1 VFRLGIRCA
10 AALTMACLVGA
21 IAAPQGAA
29 KQKQPKDQGE
39 FDIYNEVI
47 KDVSTNNFTKALT
60 DLDSWKQKYPDSD
73 YKDDREVLYVQAYN
87 GAKQPAKALDA
98 AAPLVARDLDA
109 VFTDAVSG
117 PQQVVKVLFTAS
129 LAVQQVANPTPEE
142 LATGAKAAQM
152 LLDYNRK
159 PSNVSDNDWAT
170 ARAQLQTV
178 AKAALT
184 SVALKPGTAAMEK
197 HDYAGAE
204 AAFAQAL
211 QKYPESGQIAYQ
223 LGASELAQQSTN
235 PAKVPAGIYE
245 IARAVA
251 LDPAKGGL
259 ADAAARSQVDSYLK
273 KIYTTYHG
281 SEDGL
286 DALKQQALASPTPP
300 AGFTLKTQAQID
312 QEKQAQFAKDHPE
325 LALWLEIKKQL
336 SGDGGMQY
344 FETQLKDTA
353 VPKLKGVLV
362 EAKPACRPKE
372 LLVAVP
378 MLDAKPPYTAEIAL
392 KLDAPLTGKPRANA
406 EFSWEGV
413 PSSFTKSP
421 FLLTMTVEKARLT
434 DLTTEPCTAGPARR
448 PTGKKQ

>member
-1 VFRLGIRCA
+1 VFRPGFLCA
-10 AALTMACLVGA
+10 ATLAFAGLLGA
-21 IAAPQGAA
+21 FASPQSAA
-29 KQKQPKDQGE
+29 KQKQSKDQGE
-39 FDIYNEVI
+39 FDIYNDVI
-47 KDVSTNNFTKALT
+47 KEVSTNNFTKALT
-60 DLDSWKQKYPDSD
+60 DLDTWKQKYPDSD

-98 AAPLVARDLDA
+98 AAPLLARDLDA
-109 VFTDAVSG
+109 VFTDPVSG
-117 PQQVVKVLFTAS
+117 PQQVVKVLFSAS
-129 LAVQQVANPTPEE
+129 LAAQQVPNPSAGE

-159 PSNVSDNDWAT
+159 PANVSDADWVML
-170 ARAQLQTV
+170 RAQLQTV
-178 AKAALT
+178 AKAALI

-204 AAFAQAL
+204 AAFAEAL
-211 QKYPESGQIAYQ
+211 QKYPDSGQIAYQ
-223 LGASELAQQSTN
+223 LGASELAQQSTA

-259 ADAAARSQVDSYLK
+259 ADAATRSQIDAYLK

-281 SEDGL
+281 SGESL

-300 AGFTLKTQAQID
+300 AAFTLKSQAQIE

-325 LALWLEIKKQL
+325 LALWQGIKSQL
-336 SGDGGMQY
+336 SSDAGTQY

-362 EAKPACRPKE
+362 DAKPACKSKE

-378 MLDAKPPYTAEIAL
+378 MPDTNPPYTAEIAL
-392 KLDAPLTGKPRANA
+392 KLDAPLTGRPQAKA

-413 PSSFTKSP
+413 PSGFSKNP
-421 FLLTMTVEKARLT
+421 FLLTMSVEKAKLT
-434 DLTTEPCTAGPARR
+434 DLKTEPCGSAPVRKSTS
-448 PTGKKQ
+448 KK

>member
-1 VFRLGIRCA
+1 MYRLGIRCA
-10 AALTMACLVGA
+10 AALAAACLFGA
-21 IAAPQGAA
+21 VAAPQGAA

-60 DLDSWKQKYPDSD
+60 DLDTWKQKYPASD
-73 YKDDREVLYVQAYN
+73 YTDDREVLYVQAYN
-87 GAKQPAKALDA
+87 GAKQPAKALDT

-109 VFTDAVSG
+109 AFTDPVSG

-129 LAVQQVANPTPEE
+129 LAVQQVPNPTPEE
-142 LATGAKAAQM
+142 LATGAKAAQW

-159 PSNVSDNDWAT
+159 PSNVGDDDWAK

-184 SVALKPGTAAMEK
+184 AVALKPGTAAMEK
-197 HDYAGAE
+197 RDYAGAE

-211 QKYPESGQIAYQ
+211 QKYPDSGQVAYE
-223 LGASELAQQSTN
+223 LGASEVAQQAAN

-259 ADAAARSQVDSYLK
+259 ADAAARSQVDAYLK
-273 KIYTTYHG
+273 KIYSSFHG
-281 SEDGL
+281 SDEGL

-300 AGFTLKTQAQID
+300 PDFTLKSQAQLATD
-312 QEKQAQFAKDHPE
+312 QQAQFAKDHPE
-325 LALWLEIKKQL
+325 LALWQGIKAQL
-336 SGDGGMQY
+336 TGDNGAQY
-344 FETQLKDTA
+344 FDTQLKDAA

-362 EAKPACRPKE
+362 SAKPACKAKE

-378 MLDAKPPYTAEIAL
+378 MPDATPPYTAEIAL
-392 KLDAPLTGKPRANA
+392 KLDAPLTGKPPANA
-406 EFSWEGV
+406 EFSWQGV
-413 PSSFTKSP
+413 PSAFTKTP
-421 FLLTMTVEKARLT
+421 FLLTMAVEKAKLA
-434 DLTTEPCTAGPARR
+434 DLTTEPCAAAPARK
-448 PTGKKQ
+448 PANMKQ

>member
-1 VFRLGIRCA
+1 VYRLGIRCA
-10 AALTMACLVGA
+10 AALAVACLIA
-21 IAAPQGAA
+21 MAAPQGAA

-60 DLDSWKQKYPDSD
+60 DLDTWERKYPDSD

-98 AAPLVARDLDA
+98 AGPLVGRDLDA
-109 VFTDAVSG
+109 VFTDPVSG
-117 PQQVVKVLFTAS
+117 PQQVVKVMFTAA
-129 LAVQQVANPTPEE
+129 LAIQQVPNPTPDE
-142 LATGAKAAQM
+142 LATGSKAAQM

-159 PSNVSDNDWAT
+159 PSNVSDDDWAK
-170 ARAQLQTV
+170 ARAQLQAV

-184 SVALKPGTAAMEK
+184 ATALKPGTAAMET

-204 AAFAQAL
+204 AAFEQAL
-211 QKYPESGQIAYQ
+211 QQYPDSGQVAYE

-259 ADAAARSQVDSYLK
+259 ADAAARSQVDAYLK
-273 KIYTTYHG
+273 KIYTSYHG
-281 SEDGL
+281 SEEGL
-286 DALKQQALASPTPP
+286 DALKQQALARPTP
-300 AGFTLKTQAQID
+300 AADFTLKSQAEMD
-312 QEKQAQFAKDHPE
+312 GARRDLFAKEHPE
-325 LALWLEIKKQL
+325 LALWLTIKAAL
-336 SGDGGMQY
+336 TGANGAQY

-362 EAKPACRPKE
+362 DAKPACKPKE

-378 MLDAKPPYTAEIAL
+378 MPDAKPPYTAEIAL
-392 KLDAPLTGKPRANA
+392 KLDAPLTGKPPANA

-413 PSSFTKSP
+413 PASFTKDP
-421 FLLTMTVEKARLT
+421 FLLTMNAEKAKLT
-434 DLTTEPCTAGPARR
+434 DLTTEPCTAAPARK
-448 PTGKKQ
+448 PASKKP

>member
-1 VFRLGIRCA
+1 VYRLGARCA
-10 AALTMACLVGA
+10 AALAAACLFGA
-21 IAAPQGAA
+21 AAAPQGAA
-29 KQKQPKDQGE
+29 QKKQPKDQGE
-39 FDIYNEVI
+39 FDIYNDVI

-60 DLDSWKQKYPDSD
+60 DLDTWKQKYPNSD
-73 YKDDREVLYVQAYN
+73 YEDDREVLYVQAYN
-87 GAKQPAKALDA
+87 GAKQPAKALDT

-109 VFTDAVSG
+109 VFTDSVSG
-117 PQQVVKVLFTAS
+117 PQQVVKVLFTAA
-129 LAVQQVANPTPEE
+129 LAVQQVPNPTPDE

-159 PSNVSDNDWAT
+159 PSNVSDDDWAK

-184 SVALKPGTAAMEK
+184 AVVLKPGTAAMEK

-204 AAFAQAL
+204 ASFEQAL
-211 QKYPESGQIAYQ
+211 EKYPNSGQVAYE
-223 LGASELAQQSTN
+223 LGASELAQQSAN

-259 ADAAARSQVDSYLK
+259 ADAAVRSQVDAYLK
-273 KIYTTYHG
+273 KIYTSFHG
-281 SEDGL
+281 SDDGL
-286 DALKQQALASPTPP
+286 DAFKQQALASPTP
-300 AGFTLKTQAQID
+300 AADFTLKSQAQID
-312 QEKQAQFAKDHPE
+312 QEKQAQFAKDHPG
-325 LALWLEIKKQL
+325 LALWQGIRSQL
-336 SGDGGMQY
+336 TGDNGAQY

-362 EAKPACRPKE
+362 SAKPACKPKE

-378 MLDAKPPYTAEIAL
+378 MPDAKPPYTAEIAL
-392 KLDAPLTGKPRANA
+392 KLDAPLTGKPPASA

-413 PSSFTKSP
+413 PASFTKDP
-421 FLLTMTVEKARLT
+421 FLLTMAVEKAKLT
-434 DLTTEPCTAGPARR
+434 DLATEPCTAAPARK
-448 PTGKKQ
+448 PGKKP